1 MPNAQSRS
9 IRVRNIQAGAL
20 VSESMKRAACL
31 LFWVFLAAF
40 MAEAQELPNSRD
52 PGIRNETH
60 SPRLKRTKRVKVKRP
75 KVEHTAQYE
84 FYKRVEEAAKEKQ
97 RILKYLSK
105 RQFKDHRYFGHK
117 RIPKKR
123 PPHKMRYCN
132 ECGVRH

>member
-1 MPNAQSRS
+1 
-9 IRVRNIQAGAL
+9 
-20 VSESMKRAACL
+20 MKRHAICL
-31 LFWVFLAAF
+31 LICACGLSIA
-40 MAEAQELPNSRD
+40 AEAQDVPNSRE
-52 PGIRNETH
+52 PGKRNEVH
-60 SPRLKRTKRVKVKRP
+60 SPNVARSKRVKHRRQ

-97 RILKYLSK
+97 RMLKYLDK

>member
-1 MPNAQSRS
+1 MMQ
-9 IRVRNIQAGAL
+9 
-20 VSESMKRAACL
+20 RAACL
-31 LFWVFLAAF
+31 LFCALIVAF
-40 MAEAQELPNSRD
+40 TVEAQELPNSRD
-52 PGIRNETH
+52 PGKRNETH
-60 SPRLKRTKRVKVKRP
+60 NPRLTRTKKIKIKRP
-75 KVEHTAQYE
+75 KVQHTAQYE

-97 RILKYLSK
+97 RILRFLSK